1 MCVISALL
9 TSQQYRA
16 KSATCACPGARWQDA
31 AAHGLGSHR
40 HGVRAGLGR
49 RGTHTVAIHR
59 RSAAGQVPQAQHAD
73 GWAENAMQGDREEC
87 LAAGMD
93 DYVTKPIRVDAL
105 VQVLLCV
112 PAQPQ

>member
-1 MCVISALL
+1 
-9 TSQQYRA
+9 
-16 KSATCACPGARWQDA
+16 
-31 AAHGLGSHR
+31 
-40 HGVRAGLGR
+40 
-49 RGTHTVAIHR
+49 
-59 RSAAGQVPQAQHAD
+59 
-73 GWAENAMQGDREEC
+73 MQGDREEC